1 MSAPAQTPPRHV
13 PEADAAASAKLT
25 GLVLMAA
32 VVSGISALLYG
43 YDTGIISGALLQIA
57 SQFHTGTGVEQ
68 IIASSILLGA
78 VIGAL
83 SCSRLSEQWG
93 RHRTMLL
100 VSAIFIVGAL
110 ACSVAPPVYRLC
122 VGR

>member
-1 MSAPAQTPPRHV
+1 MPVTGTGTDRAEPARCPARYPQQEGKTMSAPAQTPPRHE

-25 GLVLMAA
+25 PLLVMAA
-32 VVSGISALLYG
+32 VVSAISALLYG

-57 SQFHTGTGVEQ
+57 RQFHTGTGVEQ

-83 SCSRLSEQWG
+83 SDRKSTRL
-93 RHRTMLL
+93 
-100 VSAIFIVGAL
+100 
-110 ACSVAPPVYRLC
+110 
-122 VGR
+122 